1 MSQEE
6 TVQTNVEPVVPV
18 FEEVANMTQERALNV
33 LIQASQLA
41 QSSGRLTVRDSV
53 MLAKAINTMIP
64 GSL

>member
-1 MSQEE
+1 MSQETAQE
-6 TVQTNVEPVVPV
+6 NVEAVVPV
-18 FEEVANMTQERALNV
+18 FEEVANMTQEQALNV

-41 QSSGRLTVRDSV
+41 QSSGKLTVRDSV